1 MKNKNKLKMMDGIED
16 ELIER
21 ANPDNIKPKK
31 KRRFSARMGMIA
43 ACLVI
48 AVVAVNLAIFLP
60 SGTGEPP
67 IITPDSG
74 GPSTK
79 PNADKP
85 LTIPGTYDEIKAL
98 LDANLGYDYEGGVD
112 ADDSLN
118 GGTGMD
124 TPSMGVPDSDIA
136 PELGGSSSYVEVTDN
151 QVEGVIEADIFK
163 RTTTHIFYLRGNKLY
178 AYSIKGEDSA
188 LVGEIEF
195 TKNQFSAKEMYL
207 SQDGRVATIIYST
220 ISNRQN
226 ETSIITVN
234 VENPA
239 EMTAAKCTSIKGS
252 YISSRYTNGELLLFT
267 RFYVSNTSS
276 TSNYIPSVDLGDGY
290 QLLPPESIL
299 APTQINSCSYLTIS
313 KLSGENLSYGGSTAL
328 LSYGSTTY
336 VSSESV
342 YATRS
347 YYHTQTVNN
356 VRSYGYK
363 TEIARIDYS
372 GNALKTVGT
381 VSINGAV
388 KDQYCMDEHNG
399 VLRVFTTIQDGYYTV
414 SGNTSNGVIE
424 SGGTVSSDVI
434 EVAPTEPD
442 TAVPNEGIASDSTEW
457 TESSVSDSWAESSID
472 MIEPQGND
480 VPVASPMSLT
490 ARRTYGSV
498 TSASLYCIDIEK
510 MVVVASVKEF
520 APQGETVQSARF
532 DGNTAYVCTAI
543 VFTDPVFV
551 FDLSDLENI
560 TYKDTGVIEG
570 YSHSLIELEGGYLLG
585 IGQTGWSTIKL
596 ELYLETENGLV
607 SVSKVELEDAY
618 GTSDYKAHY
627 VNREE
632 MIFGFAYQQYS
643 PKYKTVYHV
652 FKIVNG
658 EIVTAAEIDIH
669 EKSVFSLCRGVYVDG
684 YFYVLSDVERDC
696 FYFEKLD

>member
-21 ANPDNIKPKK
+21 ANPDNIKPKQ

-60 SGTGEPP
+60 GGTQDPP
-67 IITPDSG
+67 IISPDSG

-85 LTIPGTYDEIKAL
+85 LTTPGTYDEIKAL

-124 TPSMGVPDSDIA
+124 APSMGVPDSGGA
-136 PELGGSSSYVEVTDN
+136 PEIGGDSSYVEVTDN

-188 LVGEIEF
+188 LVGEIQF
-195 TKNQFSAKEMYL
+195 TSDSISSKEMYL
-207 SQDGRVATIIYST
+207 SSDGKTATIICST
-220 ISNRQN
+220 IRNRTN
-226 ETSIITVN
+226 ETIIITVD
-234 VENPA
+234 VSTPEA
-239 EMTAAKCTSIKGS
+239 MSLSKEACFKGA
-252 YISSRYTNGELLLFT
+252 YVDSRYTNGELLLFT
-267 RFYVSNTSS
+267 RFYVNS
-276 TSNYIPSVDLGDGY
+276 TKTEDSFIPSVNTGDGY

-299 APTQINSCSYLTIS
+299 VPSQIGSCSYLTVS
-313 KLSGENLSYGGSTAL
+313 KLTGGSLSYGGSVSL
-328 LSYGSTTY
+328 LSYGTTTY

-342 YATRS
+342 YATRI
-347 YYHTQTVNN
+347 YYHTETANN
-356 VRSYGYK
+356 VRYYGYK

-372 GNALKTVGT
+372 GNVLKTVGT
-381 VSINGAV
+381 VSINGTV
-388 KDQYCMDEHNG
+388 KDQYCMDEHEG
-399 VLRVFTTIQDGYYTV
+399 ILRVFTTVRDGFYTV
-414 SGNTSNGVIE
+414 SSGSTSSGVIE
-424 SGGTVSSDVI
+424 SGSTVSSEVI
-434 EVAPTEPD
+434 DETPTQPD
-442 TAVPNEGIASDSTEW
+442 TVIPNEGITADSTEF
-457 TESSVSDSWAESSID
+457 TQSSID

-480 VPVASPMSLT
+480 VPVASPMSQT
-490 ARRTYGSV
+490 TSRSYGST
-498 TSASLYCIDIEK
+498 TSASLYCIDITTMEIA
-510 MVVVASVKEF
+510 ASVLCF

-532 DGNTAYVCTAI
+532 DGDTAYVCTAI

-585 IGQTGWSTIKL
+585 IGQVNWSTIKL
-596 ELYLETENGLV
+596 ELYLETEEGLI
-607 SVSKVELEDAY
+607 SVSKVLLEDAY

-627 VNREE
+627 INREE

-643 PKYKTVYHV
+643 PKYKTVYQV

-658 EIVTAAEIDIH
+658 EIITAAEININ

-684 YFYVLSDVERDC
+684 YFYVLSDVDSDS
-696 FYFEKLD
+696 FYFKRIS